1 MMQSFLLAFIPL
13 LVAIDVIGTLPLFMS
28 LTENLSE
35 DRRRRLTRQAVL
47 TAFVVGML
55 FLFAGRAIFGVLGI
69 TDNDFRIAGG
79 LLLLIIAVTDLV
91 TSTEKEPGRD
101 PGTHVGVVPIGIP
114 LIMGPAALTT
124 LLILQEQQGIGMTL
138 ASLFANL
145 LIVWLA
151 YAKSQWIQK
160 ILGPAGSKGFA
171 KVAALFLA
179 AIGVMMIRVGIQN
192 VLQAP

>member
-1 MMQSFLLAFIPL
+1 MMQDFLLAFIPL
-13 LVAIDVIGTLPLFMS
+13 LVAIDVLGTLPLFMS
-28 LTENLSE
+28 LTENLSAE
-35 DRRRRLTRQAVL
+35 RRQRLTRQAVM
-47 TAFVVGML
+47 TAFAVGML
-55 FLFAGRAIFGVLGI
+55 FLFAGRAIFSVLGI

-79 LLLLIIAVTDLV
+79 LLLVIIAVTDLL

-101 PGTHVGVVPIGIP
+101 PGSHVGVVPIGIP

-124 LLILQEQQGIGMTL
+124 LLILQEQQGVGLTL

-145 LIVWLA
+145 LIVWIA
-151 YAKSQWIQK
+151 YAKASWIQK
-160 ILGPAGSKGFA
+160 IMGASGSKAFA

-192 VLQAP
+192 VIQHP